1 MLWYVSIQLCQHY
14 LLERLFFPHFN
25 GLDTP
30 MKSIDRK
37 YMGLFLDSVPL
48 ISMTILTSL
57 PQCLDYYCSV
67 VNFESG
73 KYETPNCA
81 LLFQNC
87 FTSSAKS
94 CHIQN
99 ITQNR

>member
-48 ISMTILTSL
+48 ICMTILMSYHIVL
-57 PQCLDYYCSV
+57 MRDS
-67 VNFESG
+67 
-73 KYETPNCA
+73 PNDMMLNTFLRA
-81 LLFQNC
+81 Y
-87 FTSSAKS
+87 
-94 CHIQN
+94 
-99 ITQNR
+99 